1 MNQVVERALEL
12 LLKIDSPELILA
24 WSAYLV
30 LVGCCFV
37 FVAIRRIK

>member
-12 LLKIDSPELILA
+12 LLKIDPPELILA

-30 LVGCCFV
+30 LVGWCLIA
-37 FVAIRRIK
+37 VARRQL